1 MEITERVCSILSL
14 LGAAFV
20 IGTFMFDKSFHR
32 PINRLVFYASWG
44 NVMANIGTLISLSG
58 IHLGI
63 DGPLCQF
70 QAFLVQWYV
79 GVALG
84 HGIVHWRV
92 FGRFVIAD
100 ALWTFVMAFNVYL
113 TFFQEYDA
121 HQLRL
126 LEPRYLLFCYGLPFI
141 PALAFCFIRSDARG
155 RVYGSAEVSGLMTRA
170 YLL

>member
-1 MEITERVCSILSL
+1 MGFTIDQISAMEITERVCSILSL

-44 NVMANIGTLISLSG
+44 NVMANIGTLISVSG

-79 GVALG
+79 GVAFGTWDCTLTSIRKVRDCRCVMDLR
-84 HGIVHWRV
+84 HGIQRV
-92 FGRFVIAD
+92 P
-100 ALWTFVMAFNVYL
+100 
-113 TFFQEYDA
+113 
-121 HQLRL
+121 HL
-126 LEPRYLLFCYGLPFI
+126 LPEIRRAPAPVARTEI
-141 PALAFCFIRSDARG
+141 PALLLRPTIHSCT
-155 RVYGSAEVSGLMTRA
+155 GL
-170 YLL
+170 LLHQI

>member
-1 MEITERVCSILSL
+1 VGPHTLRKESFDENGRDSLSTVLGAAWLYRSCPAGYIEHVPRLDIAEFSLLHKPAFRHSIMPAKMGFTIDQISAMEITERVCSILSL

-44 NVMANIGTLISLSG
+44 NVMANIGTLISVSG

-84 HGIVHWRV
+84 HGIVH
-92 FGRFVIAD
+92 
-100 ALWTFVMAFNVYL
+100 
-113 TFFQEYDA
+113 
-121 HQLRL
+121 
-126 LEPRYLLFCYGLPFI
+126 
-141 PALAFCFIRSDARG
+141 
-155 RVYGSAEVSGLMTRA
+155 
-170 YLL
+170 

>member
-1 MEITERVCSILSL
+1 M
-14 LGAAFV
+14 
-20 IGTFMFDKSFHR
+20 
-32 PINRLVFYASWG
+32 
-44 NVMANIGTLISLSG
+44 
-58 IHLGI
+58 
-63 DGPLCQF
+63 
-70 QAFLVQWYV
+70 
-79 GVALG
+79 
-84 HGIVHWRV
+84 
-92 FGRFVIAD
+92 IAD

-113 TFFQEYDA
+113 TFFQKYDA